1 MFVYREG
8 WTDLGF
14 SSIYCNDYA
23 SVMPTKYSYLL
34 FDWKKDRR
42 TEVTFM
48 SPLNGDPATSI
59 DGRAYGRNWFESTN
73 GVNVAK
79 GDTVIY
85 FPVPGESGYKQYT
98 DAEKAAANN
107 RGRFSIIILRV
118 LMLMLEMMIII
129 KPVIKALMQNHVF
142 GFLFGNLKIVIPV
155 ITVREQ

>member
-1 MFVYREG
+1 M
-8 WTDLGF
+8 
-14 SSIYCNDYA
+14 
-23 SVMPTKYSYLL
+23 
-34 FDWKKDRR
+34 
-42 TEVTFM
+42 
-48 SPLNGDPATSI
+48 
-59 DGRAYGRNWFESTN
+59 
-73 GVNVAK
+73 AK